1 MTKNITEAW
10 LDGFVGQI
18 KAAGFSEDM
27 VPTLLHVAGIA
38 DAQRQ
43 NPDAFNQG
51 FKEATDK
58 AAGLF
63 SAPVEPKPEIGL
75 PDRKAT
81 WLERLPLL
89 KGYYDRKFRDRVA
102 DKVLLKKR
110 QGFGEDFYA
119 GLNDQF
125 RAGGHFRRARGNPF
139 AAYDATE

>member
-1 MTKNITEAW
+1 MTHTITEAW

-18 KAAGFSEDM
+18 KAAGFSEDT
-27 VPTLLHVAGIA
+27 VPALLQVAGIV

-43 NPDAFNQG
+43 NPAAFNQG

-63 SAPVEPKPEIGL
+63 SAAAEPKPEIGL

-81 WLERLPLL
+81 WLERLPIL
-89 KGYYDRKFRDRVA
+89 KSYYDRKFRDRVA
-102 DKVLLKKR
+102 DQVLLKKR
-110 QGFGEDFYA
+110 RGLGENFYA

-125 RAGGHFRRARGNPF
+125 TPGGHFRRARGNPF